1 MNLLKIL
8 FIIYT
13 FLVPLLLSSC
23 SGSSSGSAS
32 DNSSTSDAVE
42 TTTTLQTNGKL
53 AQGYVVGAQ
62 VWLDTVN
69 ENGLGNFKRD
79 PGEFDTISN
88 ASGSYE
94 LAIKGGAHVIATQG
108 GVYLDSSGKEV
119 SAMPMLAPLPLPAQT
134 TTNITPL
141 TTLVTTQPGLKDVF
155 DQLGGW
161 NVDIANP
168 NGTPAGVLRVAKT
181 VESISKL
188 LNSGDDPISLSSE
201 ATIKSLSIFAEKL
214 VVLPA
219 EQVSSQTALQN
230 VSLAALDDI
239 LSDSNLTRLL
249 GEEEKNLVKSSASQ
263 LVDAITSSIPES
275 GQVVENQV
283 VANIE
288 KKTEEVEGKI
298 NQALTEQVIVVF
310 GGIGINFDPIIA
322 EIKLEWIESILQLT
336 AKISYEQPESLVF
349 KWSNESK
356 FLIENSSSLNAN
368 LLNFDNETVKIT
380 FEVTAPSGVVVAEN
394 CNWSE
399 NPTICTFISTQ

>member
-1 MNLLKIL
+1 
-8 FIIYT
+8 
-13 FLVPLLLSSC
+13 
-23 SGSSSGSAS
+23 
-32 DNSSTSDAVE
+32 
-42 TTTTLQTNGKL
+42 
-53 AQGYVVGAQ
+53 
-62 VWLDTVN
+62 
-69 ENGLGNFKRD
+69 
-79 PGEFDTISN
+79 
-88 ASGSYE
+88 
-94 LAIKGGAHVIATQG
+94 
-108 GVYLDSSGKEV
+108 
-119 SAMPMLAPLPLPAQT
+119 MPMLAPLPLPAQT

-161 NVDIANP
+161 NVDIADP

-201 ATIKSLSIFAEKL
+201 ATIKSLSIFAEQL

-263 LVDAITSSIPES
+263 LVDAITSSIPEF

-298 NQALTEQVIVVF
+298 NQALAEQVIVVF
-310 GGIGINFDPIIA
+310 GGIGINFDPIIT
-322 EIKLEWIESILQLT
+322 EIKLEWIENILQLT

-349 KWSNESK
+349 KWSNENK

-394 CNWSE
+394 CKWSE